1 MSEDVSATMRVGIT
15 VILVAALVA
24 VVLNLMVMSN
34 SLLNNGQTT
43 LQSGI
48 DSVSAQEFAVYDNT
62 KVSGTQVATAMSLF
76 SGRDVAIVIQTK
88 AFRENNSHA
97 GTNQAGTALNYGAL
111 LTGDGNSSTPSN
123 FPIAFKVNDTGGNL
137 KFATTGNT
145 SGAIKGGPMNF
156 NDSSYKDPTSGG
168 STNTIASIR
177 IPGDSSATPINVTT
191 FLTTQAKTAWV
202 VTYSAS
208 EVAGGKCAMYRTA
221 GASFWTGQLH
231 NTNGL
236 VDGNYDVIGT
246 TELGNDAYLLS
257 SSRFSS
263 VLIKDQTGS
272 IIGIFF
278 QQLN

>member
-62 KVSGTQVATAMSLF
+62 KVSGTQVSTAMSLF
-76 SGRDVAIVIQTK
+76 AGRDVAIVIQTK
-88 AFRENNSHA
+88 AFRENNSHK
-97 GTNQAGTALNYGAL
+97 GSNQAGTALNYGAL
-111 LTGDGNSSTPSN
+111 LTGDGNSSTSSN
-123 FPIAFKVNDTGGNL
+123 FPIAFKVNDTGANL
-137 KFATTGNT
+137 TFATTGNT
-145 SGAIKGGPMNF
+145 TGAIKGGPMNF
-156 NDSSYKDPTSGG
+156 NDTSYKVQNGPG
-168 STNTIASIR
+168 TIAKIA
-177 IPGDSSATPINVTT
+177 IPGDSGNTDINVTT
-191 FLTTQAKTAWV
+191 FLTSQAKTAWV

>member
-62 KVSGTQVATAMSLF
+62 KVSGTQVSTAMSLF

-88 AFRENNSHA
+88 AFRENNSHK
-97 GTNQAGTALNYGAL
+97 GSNQAGTALNYGAL
-111 LTGDGNSSTPSN
+111 LTGDGNSSTTSN
-123 FPIAFKVNDTGGNL
+123 FPIAFKVNDTGANL
-137 KFATTGNT
+137 TFATTGNT

-156 NDSSYKDPTSGG
+156 NNTSYKEQTSSG
-168 STNTIASIR
+168 TIAKIA
-177 IPGDSSATPINVTT
+177 IPGDSGNTDINVTT

>member
-88 AFRENNSHA
+88 AFRENNSHV
-97 GTNQAGTALNYGAL
+97 GSNQAGTALNYGAL
-111 LTGDGNSSTPSN
+111 LTGDGNSSTSSN
-123 FPIAFKVNDTGGNL
+123 FPIAFKVNDMSANL
-137 KFATTGNT
+137 TFATTGNT
-145 SGAIKGGPMNF
+145 TGAIKGGPMNF
-156 NDSSYKDPTSGG
+156 NNTSYKEQHNPGD
-168 STNTIASIR
+168 IAKIA
-177 IPGDSSATPINVTT
+177 IPGDSGNTNINVTT
-191 FLTTQAKTAWV
+191 FLTSQAKTAWV

-208 EVAGGKCAMYRTA
+208 EVAGGRCAMYRTA